1 MDPRIIQMIMALI
14 SRNSQ
19 AQPFGGNGNPQ
30 QIGGGMYDGST
41 GWGPVGGMQGGGQ
54 QIGRPPGY
62 SPGYGAMGQMP
73 GRNLQPQGNPRL
85 QGGIGQP
92 NNIPTGQPPM
102 GQNLLQR
109 AIDYRNGSVSSQQPS
124 QGPMGGAPGNP
135 FRVR

>member
-1 MDPRIIQMIMALI
+1 MDPRILQMIMALI

-19 AQPFGGNGNPQ
+19 TSLPFGGNGNPQ
-30 QIGGGMYDGST
+30 QIGGGGMYDGST

-62 SPGYGAMGQMP
+62 SPGYGAMGQTP

-92 NNIPTGQPPM
+92 SNIPTGQPPM
-102 GQNLLQR
+102 QQM
-109 AIDYRNGSVSSQQPS
+109 IDYRNGARMQPNYTQQAT
-124 QGPMGGAPGNP
+124 GGAPTNP